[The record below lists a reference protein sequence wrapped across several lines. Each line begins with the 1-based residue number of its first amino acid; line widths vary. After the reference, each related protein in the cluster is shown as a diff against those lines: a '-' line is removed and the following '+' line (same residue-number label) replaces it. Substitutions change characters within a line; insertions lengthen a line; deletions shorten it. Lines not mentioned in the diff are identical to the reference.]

1 MMMVLDGFGIHR
13 AQYAYNI
20 YHVIIQRYSKQSWL
34 EYAGIWLRDIAG
46 IMVRFINQLPES
58 QPLGPRTLG
67 MQVPVRKKKPR
78 AGISKSSKIKI
89 IQNQISLQ
97 NKKRSATFRV
107 KETYD
112 L

>member
-1 MMMVLDGFGIHR
+1 MVLDGFGIHR

-67 MQVPVRKKKPR
+67 MQVPVRKKSR
-78 AGISKSSKIKI
+78 AQASQNHPKSKSSKIKFPCKTKNV
-89 IQNQISLQ
+89 QQH
-97 NKKRSATFRV
+97 SA
-107 KETYD
+107 
-112 L
+112 